1 MAIAAVLLQQQ
12 PHRLV
17 LLTVLVEVRGVM
29 VVEGRLR
36 LLRAMLQA
44 AARRVRRVT
53 VALRWK
59 MCRMSRCAAAAV
71 VTRMKRIR
79 MMGQGRQRMAQQ
91 LLLWEEEGL
100 DITR

>member
-1 MAIAAVLLQQQ
+1 MAIAAVLLWQQ
-12 PHRLV
+12 PHRLL
-17 LLTVLVEVRGVM
+17 LLTVLMEVRGVM

-59 MCRMSRCAAAAV
+59 MCRTSRCAAAAAV
-71 VTRMKRIR
+71 MRMKRIN
-79 MMGQGRQRMAQQ
+79 MSGQGRQRMAHR